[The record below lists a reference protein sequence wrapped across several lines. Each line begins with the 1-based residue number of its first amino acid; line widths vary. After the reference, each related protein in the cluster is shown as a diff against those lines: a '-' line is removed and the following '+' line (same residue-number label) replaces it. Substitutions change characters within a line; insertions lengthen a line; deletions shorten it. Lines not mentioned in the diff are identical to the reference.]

1 MGGQYAWAS
10 GSPTARYGGSLLS
23 GRSDPVAEASALT
36 SAATPPAGSAHK
48 AWHWDSPLFWVGA
61 LVVIA
66 TGLGGAS
73 TSVRVGKAT
82 AGVEL
87 GKT

>member
-23 GRSDPVAEASALT
+23 SRSDPVAEASALT
-36 SAATPPAGSAHK
+36 SSATPPAGNAHK
-48 AWHWDSPLFWVGA
+48 SWSHDSPLFWVGA
-61 LVVIA
+61 LIIVA
-66 TGLGGAS
+66 TGLGGLS
-73 TSVRVGKAT
+73 TTVRVGKAK

-87 GKT
+87 GKL